1 MAHHKLMAD
10 YFCPNPVY
18 PPNYFTRQLMLAPFS
33 FVGFRNLLLSKK
45 ITLLV
50 NLQPLNS
57 FDFSLKN

>member
-1 MAHHKLMAD
+1 MAD

-33 FVGFRNLLLSKK
+33 FGGFRNLLLSKK